1 VLAIDTNILLYALN
15 ADAPEC
21 TAARAYLD
29 ERFTDAGV
37 VISELALVEL
47 YVLLR
52 NPAVV
57 RNPLT
62 ASAACSVIQSFRVH
76 PTWRLVDHDPAVMDE
91 VWQRVSARNFA
102 RARIFDVRFAL
113 GLLRHGATRL
123 ATRNVRDFAR
133 LGFED
138 VFDPLR

>member
-1 VLAIDTNILLYALN
+1 MLAIDTNILLYALN

-21 TAARAYLD
+21 TGARVWLD
-29 ERFTDAGV
+29 EQSADPNV
-37 VISELALVEL
+37 VISELTLVEL

-52 NPAVV
+52 NPSVV
-57 RNPLT
+57 PHPLPAGA
-62 ASAACSVIQSFRVH
+62 ASSVVQSFRTH
-76 PTWRLVDHDPAVMDE
+76 PMWRLVDHDPDVMDE
-91 VWQRVSARNFA
+91 VWRRAAARTFA
-102 RARIFDVRFAL
+102 RTRIFDIRFAL
-113 GLLRHGATRL
+113 GLLRHGVTRL